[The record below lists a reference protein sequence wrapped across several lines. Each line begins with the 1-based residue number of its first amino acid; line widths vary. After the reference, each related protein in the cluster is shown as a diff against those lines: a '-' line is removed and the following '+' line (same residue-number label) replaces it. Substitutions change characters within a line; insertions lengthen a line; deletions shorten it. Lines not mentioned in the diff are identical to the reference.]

1 MNPIRNFEEM
11 LSHASRLG
19 SKAVVVASAESKE
32 TLSAVKDA
40 RKLLGTKFIL
50 IGNRE
55 TIERNLIDLDVP
67 FDGIEIRNSR
77 TPSES
82 IDAAVQAISGGEGAI
97 LLKGSVD
104 TTSLMKAVLARESG
118 LRLGRTLSDVFL
130 FEFLPRKE
138 KSFIMISDGG
148 LNVLPDVSTK
158 IEIIENAVRVA
169 HALGNLNP
177 KVALLSAS
185 EFVLPNIPS
194 SVEAAQITKMFQQ
207 GKIEGC
213 EVYGPL
219 ALDNALSSEAA
230 GIKKIDSPVAG
241 AADILIAPNIEAAN
255 CLAKST
261 TYFANLRLAHVI
273 MGAKIPILI
282 PSRSDKSDA
291 KLLSIALGMIMSEF
305 KKVE

>member
-1 MNPIRNFEEM
+1 MNPIRNFDEL
-11 LSHASRLG
+11 LSRASRLE
-19 SKAVVVASAESKE
+19 SKAVVVASAESTE

-55 TIERNLIDLDVP
+55 TIEKNLIDLDVP

-82 IDAAVQAISGGEGAI
+82 IEAAVQAIAGGEGAI
-97 LLKGSVD
+97 LLKGSID

-118 LRLGRTLSDVFL
+118 LRMGRTLSDVFL
-130 FEFLPRKE
+130 FEFPPRKE
-138 KSFIMISDGG
+138 KAFIMISDGG
-148 LNVLPDVSTK
+148 LNVLPDVNTK
-158 IEIIENAVRVA
+158 IEIIENAVQVA
-169 HALGNLNP
+169 HALGNPNP

-185 EFVLPNIPS
+185 EFILPNIPS
-194 SVEAAQITKMFQQ
+194 SVEAAEITRIFLKR
-207 GKIEGC
+207 ENRGC
-213 EVYGPL
+213 EVFGPL

-261 TYFANLRLAHVI
+261 TYFSNLRLAHVI

-291 KLLSIALGMIMSEF
+291 KLLSIALGMVMSDF
-305 KKVE
+305 KETE